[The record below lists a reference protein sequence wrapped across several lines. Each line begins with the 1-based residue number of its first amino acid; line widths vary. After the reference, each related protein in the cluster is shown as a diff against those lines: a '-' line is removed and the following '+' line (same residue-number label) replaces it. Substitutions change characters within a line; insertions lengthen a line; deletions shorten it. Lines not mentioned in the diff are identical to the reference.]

1 MRVIR
6 FYQCSLALPLA
17 VPALV
22 WLFRHQVPANAFG
35 NLLAWTIPSG
45 VYGAVPYLPFALALA
60 VWLQRKPA
68 RRARRFSFIVPL

>member
-17 VPALV
+17 IPAMV
-22 WLFRHQVPANAFG
+22 WLFRQQVPNNAFG

-45 VYGAVPYLPFALALA
+45 VYGAVPYLPFASGSLPWSLVTAT
-60 VWLQRKPA
+60 RC
-68 RRARRFSFIVPL
+68 